1 MNPANV
7 EQSLIRC
14 TKVLL
19 EIKAIQ
25 SQLEKKQQELT
36 ALIHAAWDE
45 KEQQPK
51 PKLVRIK

>member
-25 SQLEKKQQELT
+25 SQLEQKQQELT
-36 ALIHAAWDE
+36 ALIHAAWFE
-45 KEQQPK
+45 KEESHK
-51 PKLVRIK
+51 PKLVLIK